1 MIDLVKTHLTHPWGP
16 PWTLETLG
24 DPWRPLETCLKMTI
38 LGEIKN
44 TYRDDVRSGWQDIG
58 KYMTRNVCLQI
69 KWRIRQGHFKS
80 VLVYKAK
87 EATTAKVVENWSSMH
102 CNCNLPG
109 IQCIPMWQK
118 SVFTNSC
125 ENEDHGDQFLR
136 RLRETSQ
143 SGCASSSTFK
153 QKCSAHE
160 IYKYDM
166 PILGYV
172 RQ

>member
-1 MIDLVKTHLTHPWGP
+1 MIDLVITHLTHPWGP

-69 KWRIRQGHFKS
+69 KWRIRQGHLKS

-87 EATTAKVVENWSSMH
+87 EATAAKVQLQLDGHPM
-102 CNCNLPG
+102 
-109 IQCIPMWQK
+109 PMWQK
-118 SVFTNSC
+118 SVFANSC

-136 RLRETSQ
+136 RSKETSQ